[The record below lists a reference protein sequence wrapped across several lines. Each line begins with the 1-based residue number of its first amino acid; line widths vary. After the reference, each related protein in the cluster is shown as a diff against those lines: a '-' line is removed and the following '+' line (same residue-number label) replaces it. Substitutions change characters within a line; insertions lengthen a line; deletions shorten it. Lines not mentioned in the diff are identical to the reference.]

1 MAKKGND
8 TFTPSGWNGPDP
20 KITGGQFD
28 ENKGWYRDLQNENS
42 VAGDGNQSGQ
52 QFQDSGD
59 MYTLEGFN
67 VIDSRDPNYPG
78 KSQNVVERTTVDV
91 SRANRGKEF

>member
-28 ENKGWYRDLQNENS
+28 ENKGSYNITNF
-42 VAGDGNQSGQ
+42 GDGNKSGR

-59 MYTLEGFN
+59 MVTFEGFN
-67 VIDSRDPNYPG
+67 VIDSRDSDYAG

-91 SRANRGKEF
+91 GRANRGKEF